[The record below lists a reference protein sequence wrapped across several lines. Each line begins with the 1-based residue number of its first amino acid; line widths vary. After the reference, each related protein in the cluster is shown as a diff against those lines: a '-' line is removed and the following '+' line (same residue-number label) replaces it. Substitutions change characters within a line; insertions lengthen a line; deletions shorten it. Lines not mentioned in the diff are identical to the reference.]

1 MPRVSERLVY
11 VFYCFSHASVLTMSS
26 CLVVS
31 LSLTRNFFKVHF
43 CGKSVP
49 LVQACRHWLL
59 MLLMATASQIQLAHS
74 EEVALPDPIAH
85 WKFEDRGDQAIDSAG
100 KHHGMIQDA
109 TSHKGKMGNGLLF
122 VRAKGDHISVPF
134 SPDFITGTFTVSAWV
149 WLTKEPTFSGVLGT
163 RTGGEFN
170 FDMKVN
176 TDKVHGDIGD
186 GARWIETKVNFYQ
199 DDRGSNGEGGDLQ
212 IERWYMITF
221 VVDNRQKEC
230 RLYLDGDKKKTIP
243 FSGEPQLMRKGQT
256 MRIGDTGRGEFMDGV
271 IDEVRVWNKALTD
284 DQVRQLK

>member
-1 MPRVSERLVY
+1 MNLVTT
-11 VFYCFSHASVLTMSS
+11 VPSR
-26 CLVVS
+26 LVVS
-31 LSLTRNFFKVHF
+31 LSPVKIFVGLHF
-43 CGKSVP
+43 DGNLMP
-49 LVQACRHWLL
+49 LAQACRIGLL
-59 MLLMATASQIQLAHS
+59 MVLITTAPQIQTAHS

-85 WKFEDRGDQAIDSAG
+85 WKFEDSGDQVIDSLG
-100 KHHGMIQDA
+100 KHHGMIHGA
-109 TSHKGKMGNGLLF
+109 TLHRGKVGNGLLF
-122 VRAKGDHISVPF
+122 VRAEGDHISVPF
-134 SPDFITGTFTVSAWV
+134 SPDFKTGTFTVSAWV
-149 WLTKEPTFSGVLGT
+149 WLTKEPTFSGILGT

-186 GARWIETKVNFYQ
+186 GTRWIETKVNFYQ

-221 VVDNRQKEC
+221 VVDNHQKEC

-243 FSGEPQLMRKGQT
+243 FGREPQLMREGQT
-256 MRIGDTGRGEFMDGV
+256 MHIGDTGSDEFMDGV

-284 DQVRQLK
+284 DQVKQLK